1 MVGTPIRLTVRSLR
15 VVGEREACARSL
27 RRLGR
32 VLGHSS
38 GRAAGFILR
47 SALAL
52 ARLACMDAPGR
63 RLRWPII
70 ARQEIRINRQ

>member
-1 MVGTPIRLTVRSLR
+1 
-15 VVGEREACARSL
+15 
-27 RRLGR
+27 

-63 RLRWPII
+63 RLRWSI
-70 ARQEIRINRQ
+70 